1 MRRIGLA
8 KAGITAAGVAIA
20 MTVAGCGPAADE
32 PPKDGV
38 SAREADALNDA
49 AEMLDDNGQ
58 DSVIVTN
65 ADEGAGNVE

>member
-1 MRRIGLA
+1 MTRIGLA
-8 KAGITAAGVAIA
+8 KAGATAAGIAIA
-20 MTVAGCGPAADE
+20 MLATGCGPAADE
-32 PPKDGV
+32 PPRDGV

-58 DSVIVTN
+58 DAVIVTN